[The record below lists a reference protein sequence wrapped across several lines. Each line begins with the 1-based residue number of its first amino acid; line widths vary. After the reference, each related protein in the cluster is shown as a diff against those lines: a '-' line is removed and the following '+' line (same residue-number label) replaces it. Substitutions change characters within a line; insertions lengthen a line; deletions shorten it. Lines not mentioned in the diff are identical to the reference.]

1 MEQKVT
7 IYTLAEKLNMSV
19 SAVSRAFNP
28 NSKLSAE
35 KRKIILEAA
44 EQYGYV
50 QNKMASRLSQQPIRI
65 GVLMRGRIE
74 AYYLKML
81 DGIKA
86 AYADFQ
92 NYKVTCD
99 IRTLSRD
106 DFSADNACAVLE
118 EFRSAGYDGVIL
130 HGIYHEGI
138 VAKVNELAEAGIKV
152 VTLHN
157 DLPAS
162 SRLFTSTTN
171 TEYTGRMVAQLFD
184 IFLPPDRRNIIA
196 FSGSMQSLIHQGLI
210 FSFSRCAMTL
220 GLQLLQHYD
229 TLDTPQIAERLV
241 QEAFETHERIDA
253 IYISSSNSIPIC
265 RYVDEHGLSDQVTI
279 IASDIFDE
287 LNEYLRRGV
296 VNATIFQDPF
306 AQGYAAF
313 EKLYYNLAEN
323 RPVPTFVTAR
333 PQIVLKSNLP
343 LYQKISCFFLS
354 VAPNFQKFGA
364 TDCILSGAYAIVRY
378 TRKKGR
384 RLFFMLHRVWES
396 RMEPFRVFGN
406 LYFVGT
412 EPASAHLIDTGA
424 GLILLDS
431 GYPETL
437 YLVLDSIRRLGFR
450 LEDLALILHS
460 HGHIDHIGGT
470 RALVELTGA
479 KTAIGAADADTVR
492 GRRPLTFAKEL
503 GMTFDGF
510 FSSRT
515 GCCRTE
521 M

>member
-92 NYKVTCD
+92 NYKVTCE

-106 DFSADNACAVLE
+106 DFSADNACTVLE

-210 FSFSRCAMTL
+210 FSLR
-220 GLQLLQHYD
+220 D
-229 TLDTPQIAERLV
+229 
-241 QEAFETHERIDA
+241 DA
-253 IYISSSNSIPIC
+253 
-265 RYVDEHGLSDQVTI
+265 
-279 IASDIFDE
+279 
-287 LNEYLRRGV
+287 
-296 VNATIFQDPF
+296 
-306 AQGYAAF
+306 
-313 EKLYYNLAEN
+313 
-323 RPVPTFVTAR
+323 
-333 PQIVLKSNLP
+333 
-343 LYQKISCFFLS
+343 
-354 VAPNFQKFGA
+354 
-364 TDCILSGAYAIVRY
+364 
-378 TRKKGR
+378 
-384 RLFFMLHRVWES
+384 
-396 RMEPFRVFGN
+396 
-406 LYFVGT
+406 
-412 EPASAHLIDTGA
+412 
-424 GLILLDS
+424 
-431 GYPETL
+431 
-437 YLVLDSIRRLGFR
+437 
-450 LEDLALILHS
+450 
-460 HGHIDHIGGT
+460 
-470 RALVELTGA
+470 
-479 KTAIGAADADTVR
+479 GAAAAAA
-492 GRRPLTFAKEL
+492 L
-503 GMTFDGF
+503 
-510 FSSRT
+510 
-515 GCCRTE
+515 
-521 M
+521 

>member
-171 TEYTGRMVAQLFD
+171 TEYTGRMVAQRFD
-184 IFLPPDRRNIIA
+184 SFLPPD
-196 FSGSMQSLIHQGLI
+196 
-210 FSFSRCAMTL
+210 
-220 GLQLLQHYD
+220 
-229 TLDTPQIAERLV
+229 RLV

-343 LYQKISCFFLS
+343 LYQK
-354 VAPNFQKFGA
+354 
-364 TDCILSGAYAIVRY
+364 
-378 TRKKGR
+378 
-384 RLFFMLHRVWES
+384 
-396 RMEPFRVFGN
+396 
-406 LYFVGT
+406 
-412 EPASAHLIDTGA
+412 
-424 GLILLDS
+424 
-431 GYPETL
+431 
-437 YLVLDSIRRLGFR
+437 
-450 LEDLALILHS
+450 
-460 HGHIDHIGGT
+460 
-470 RALVELTGA
+470 
-479 KTAIGAADADTVR
+479 
-492 GRRPLTFAKEL
+492 
-503 GMTFDGF
+503 
-510 FSSRT
+510 
-515 GCCRTE
+515 
-521 M
+521 

>member
-152 VTLHN
+152 VTLHRAHGRPAVRY
-157 DLPAS
+157 LPAAGPA
-162 SRLFTSTTN
+162 
-171 TEYTGRMVAQLFD
+171 EY
-184 IFLPPDRRNIIA
+184 
-196 FSGSMQSLIHQGLI
+196 H
-210 FSFSRCAMTL
+210 
-220 GLQLLQHYD
+220 
-229 TLDTPQIAERLV
+229 
-241 QEAFETHERIDA
+241 
-253 IYISSSNSIPIC
+253 
-265 RYVDEHGLSDQVTI
+265 
-279 IASDIFDE
+279 
-287 LNEYLRRGV
+287 
-296 VNATIFQDPF
+296 
-306 AQGYAAF
+306 
-313 EKLYYNLAEN
+313 
-323 RPVPTFVTAR
+323 
-333 PQIVLKSNLP
+333 
-343 LYQKISCFFLS
+343 
-354 VAPNFQKFGA
+354 
-364 TDCILSGAYAIVRY
+364 CILRQHAVAHPPGAD
-378 TRKKGR
+378 
-384 RLFFMLHRVWES
+384 LL
-396 RMEPFRVFGN
+396 VFP
-406 LYFVGT
+406 LRDD
-412 EPASAHLIDTGA
+412 A
-424 GLILLDS
+424 
-431 GYPETL
+431 
-437 YLVLDSIRRLGFR
+437 
-450 LEDLALILHS
+450 
-460 HGHIDHIGGT
+460 
-470 RALVELTGA
+470 
-479 KTAIGAADADTVR
+479 GAAAAAA
-492 GRRPLTFAKEL
+492 L
-503 GMTFDGF
+503 
-510 FSSRT
+510 
-515 GCCRTE
+515 
-521 M
+521 

>member
-152 VTLHN
+152 VTLGMIWVATTTLN
-157 DLPAS
+157 KTLEPGN
-162 SRLFTSTTN
+162 RLFAKAYPAMEQNTICTTVVM
-171 TEYTGRMVAQLFD
+171 TAERMV
-184 IFLPPDRRNIIA
+184 
-196 FSGSMQSLIHQGLI
+196 
-210 FSFSRCAMTL
+210 
-220 GLQLLQHYD
+220 
-229 TLDTPQIAERLV
+229 
-241 QEAFETHERIDA
+241 
-253 IYISSSNSIPIC
+253 
-265 RYVDEHGLSDQVTI
+265 
-279 IASDIFDE
+279 
-287 LNEYLRRGV
+287 
-296 VNATIFQDPF
+296 
-306 AQGYAAF
+306 
-313 EKLYYNLAEN
+313 
-323 RPVPTFVTAR
+323 
-333 PQIVLKSNLP
+333 
-343 LYQKISCFFLS
+343 
-354 VAPNFQKFGA
+354 
-364 TDCILSGAYAIVRY
+364 
-378 TRKKGR
+378 
-384 RLFFMLHRVWES
+384 
-396 RMEPFRVFGN
+396 FR
-406 LYFVGT
+406 
-412 EPASAHLIDTGA
+412 
-424 GLILLDS
+424 
-431 GYPETL
+431 
-437 YLVLDSIRRLGFR
+437 
-450 LEDLALILHS
+450 
-460 HGHIDHIGGT
+460 
-470 RALVELTGA
+470 
-479 KTAIGAADADTVR
+479 
-492 GRRPLTFAKEL
+492 
-503 GMTFDGF
+503 
-510 FSSRT
+510 
-515 GCCRTE
+515 
-521 M
+521 

>member
-106 DFSADNACAVLE
+106 DFSADNACTVLE

-184 IFLPPDRRNIIA
+184 IFLPPDRRNIIV

-306 AQGYAAF
+306 AQGYTAF

-343 LYQKISCFFLS
+343 LYQK
-354 VAPNFQKFGA
+354 
-364 TDCILSGAYAIVRY
+364 
-378 TRKKGR
+378 
-384 RLFFMLHRVWES
+384 
-396 RMEPFRVFGN
+396 
-406 LYFVGT
+406 
-412 EPASAHLIDTGA
+412 
-424 GLILLDS
+424 
-431 GYPETL
+431 
-437 YLVLDSIRRLGFR
+437 
-450 LEDLALILHS
+450 
-460 HGHIDHIGGT
+460 
-470 RALVELTGA
+470 
-479 KTAIGAADADTVR
+479 
-492 GRRPLTFAKEL
+492 
-503 GMTFDGF
+503 
-510 FSSRT
+510 
-515 GCCRTE
+515 
-521 M
+521 

>member
-229 TLDTPQIAERLV
+229 TLDAPQIAERLV

-253 IYISSSNSIPIC
+253 IYISCSNSIPIC

-306 AQGYAAF
+306 AQGYTAF

-343 LYQKISCFFLS
+343 LYQK
-354 VAPNFQKFGA
+354 
-364 TDCILSGAYAIVRY
+364 
-378 TRKKGR
+378 
-384 RLFFMLHRVWES
+384 
-396 RMEPFRVFGN
+396 
-406 LYFVGT
+406 
-412 EPASAHLIDTGA
+412 
-424 GLILLDS
+424 
-431 GYPETL
+431 
-437 YLVLDSIRRLGFR
+437 
-450 LEDLALILHS
+450 
-460 HGHIDHIGGT
+460 
-470 RALVELTGA
+470 
-479 KTAIGAADADTVR
+479 
-492 GRRPLTFAKEL
+492 
-503 GMTFDGF
+503 
-510 FSSRT
+510 
-515 GCCRTE
+515 
-521 M
+521 

>member
-171 TEYTGRMVAQLFD
+171 TEYTGRPAVRY
-184 IFLPPDRRNIIA
+184 LPAAGP
-196 FSGSMQSLIHQGLI
+196 
-210 FSFSRCAMTL
+210 
-220 GLQLLQHYD
+220 
-229 TLDTPQIAERLV
+229 AEY
-241 QEAFETHERIDA
+241 H
-253 IYISSSNSIPIC
+253 
-265 RYVDEHGLSDQVTI
+265 
-279 IASDIFDE
+279 
-287 LNEYLRRGV
+287 
-296 VNATIFQDPF
+296 
-306 AQGYAAF
+306 
-313 EKLYYNLAEN
+313 
-323 RPVPTFVTAR
+323 
-333 PQIVLKSNLP
+333 
-343 LYQKISCFFLS
+343 
-354 VAPNFQKFGA
+354 
-364 TDCILSGAYAIVRY
+364 CILRQHAVAHPPGAD
-378 TRKKGR
+378 
-384 RLFFMLHRVWES
+384 LL
-396 RMEPFRVFGN
+396 VFP
-406 LYFVGT
+406 LRDD
-412 EPASAHLIDTGA
+412 A
-424 GLILLDS
+424 
-431 GYPETL
+431 
-437 YLVLDSIRRLGFR
+437 
-450 LEDLALILHS
+450 
-460 HGHIDHIGGT
+460 
-470 RALVELTGA
+470 
-479 KTAIGAADADTVR
+479 GAAAAAA
-492 GRRPLTFAKEL
+492 L
-503 GMTFDGF
+503 
-510 FSSRT
+510 
-515 GCCRTE
+515 
-521 M
+521 

>member
-152 VTLHN
+152 VTLHKLPPVHI
-157 DLPAS
+157 DDEHRVHRAHGRPAVRYLPAAGPA
-162 SRLFTSTTN
+162 
-171 TEYTGRMVAQLFD
+171 EY
-184 IFLPPDRRNIIA
+184 
-196 FSGSMQSLIHQGLI
+196 H
-210 FSFSRCAMTL
+210 
-220 GLQLLQHYD
+220 
-229 TLDTPQIAERLV
+229 
-241 QEAFETHERIDA
+241 
-253 IYISSSNSIPIC
+253 
-265 RYVDEHGLSDQVTI
+265 
-279 IASDIFDE
+279 
-287 LNEYLRRGV
+287 
-296 VNATIFQDPF
+296 
-306 AQGYAAF
+306 
-313 EKLYYNLAEN
+313 
-323 RPVPTFVTAR
+323 
-333 PQIVLKSNLP
+333 
-343 LYQKISCFFLS
+343 
-354 VAPNFQKFGA
+354 
-364 TDCILSGAYAIVRY
+364 CILRQHAVAHPPGAD
-378 TRKKGR
+378 
-384 RLFFMLHRVWES
+384 LL
-396 RMEPFRVFGN
+396 VFP
-406 LYFVGT
+406 LRDD
-412 EPASAHLIDTGA
+412 A
-424 GLILLDS
+424 
-431 GYPETL
+431 
-437 YLVLDSIRRLGFR
+437 
-450 LEDLALILHS
+450 
-460 HGHIDHIGGT
+460 
-470 RALVELTGA
+470 
-479 KTAIGAADADTVR
+479 GAAAAAA
-492 GRRPLTFAKEL
+492 L
-503 GMTFDGF
+503 
-510 FSSRT
+510 
-515 GCCRTE
+515 
-521 M
+521 